1 MQDLND
7 DNDLEQGKS
16 FKYEINYINN
26 EEVGFLNKI
35 STLTQLLVKILY
47 FPRRELN
54 PGLLGE
60 SQLS

>member
-1 MQDLND
+1 MTLSKEKILDM
-7 DNDLEQGKS
+7 
-16 FKYEINYINN
+16 KYIIFNN
-26 EEVGFLNKI
+26 EKDGFSNKI
-35 STLTQLLVKILY
+35 STLTHVLVKTFN

>member
-1 MQDLND
+1 MQGLND

-16 FKYEINYINN
+16 FKYEVNYINN

-54 PGLLGE
+54 PDLLGE

>member
-7 DNDLEQGKS
+7 DYDLEQEKG

-26 EEVGFLNKI
+26 KEFGFLNKI
-35 STLTQLLVKILY
+35 STLTQVLVKMLY